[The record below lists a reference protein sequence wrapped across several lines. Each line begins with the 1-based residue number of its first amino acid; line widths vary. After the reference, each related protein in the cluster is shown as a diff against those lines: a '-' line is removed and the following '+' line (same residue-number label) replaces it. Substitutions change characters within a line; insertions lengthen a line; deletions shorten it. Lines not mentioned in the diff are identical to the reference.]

1 MHVNS
6 LYHYPVKG
14 LSAQALARVQLA
26 AGEGFP
32 FDRVYGLARH
42 DSGYDPAHYKPLRKT
57 RFIVLVKE
65 ERLAQLRTFVDPATR
80 RLVVDMNGR
89 RVLDAALE
97 TPDGQSEIT
106 SFFATMFDL
115 PGPQT
120 PILAIGK
127 DNRFTDV
134 SVDSP
139 QMMNAISVI
148 NLQSVQAFAARIE
161 KPLNPLRFR
170 ANLYIDGLEAF
181 RELDMVGQ
189 EITVGSARL
198 KVLRR
203 TRRCA
208 ATDVDPETAQ
218 RDTTIPR
225 SLMNCYGHAD
235 MGVYVEVI
243 SGGIV
248 EIGSRVCLS

>member
-1 MHVNS
+1 MHVDG

-26 AGEGFP
+26 PGEGFP

-42 DSGYDPAHYKPLRKT
+42 DSGYDPADYKPLPKT

-65 ERLAQLRTFVDPATR
+65 ERLAELRTFVDPATR
-80 RLVVDMNGR
+80 RLVIDLDGR

-97 TPDGQSEIT
+97 TPDGQREIA
-106 SFFATMFDL
+106 SFFAAMFDL
-115 PGPQT
+115 TGQQT
-120 PILAIGK
+120 PVLAVGGE
-127 DNRFTDV
+127 NRFTDV

-161 KPLNPLRFR
+161 TPLNPLRFR

-181 RELDMVGQ
+181 SELDMVGQ
-189 EITVGSARL
+189 EVTVGSARL
-198 KVLRR
+198 KILQR

-208 ATDVDPETAQ
+208 ATDVDPDTAQ
-218 RDTTIPR
+218 RNTTIPR
-225 SLMNCYGHAD
+225 SLMKCYGHAD
-235 MGVYVEVI
+235 MGVYAEVI
-243 SGGIV
+243 AGGVV
-248 EIGSRVCLS
+248 EIGSPVSLS